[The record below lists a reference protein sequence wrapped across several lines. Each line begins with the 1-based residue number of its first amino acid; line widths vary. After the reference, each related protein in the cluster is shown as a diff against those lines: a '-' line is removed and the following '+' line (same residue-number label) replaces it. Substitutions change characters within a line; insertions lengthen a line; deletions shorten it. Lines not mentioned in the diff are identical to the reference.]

1 MNRTEYRSARRLI
14 RDNGRFALRWLP
26 ADQADVMDRLDTE
39 ARSTDPLAERADIL
53 AYCAREGIACN
64 VRHTAPRARFVS
76 QTAMDDMRGE
86 SANDDREQMIDTIME
101 CEGVDRHE
109 AERLYGKEFAA

>member
-26 ADQADVMDRLDTE
+26 AEQRDAMDRIITE
-39 ARSTDPLAERADIL
+39 RDSTDPLAERADII

-64 VRHTAPRARFVS
+64 VRHTAPRRALDEYIVGGAVLTRDEYLA
-76 QTAMDDMRGE
+76 QTA
-86 SANDDREQMIDTIME
+86 REYDGRET
-101 CEGVDRHE
+101 H
-109 AERLYGKEFAA
+109 

>member
-26 ADQADVMDRLDTE
+26 AEQRDAMDRIITE
-39 ARSTDPLAERADIL
+39 RDSTDPLAERADII

-64 VRHTAPRARFVS
+64 VRHTAPRRAYDGSYVENHCPECGEYDSECACESHESWLARRD
-76 QTAMDDMRGE
+76 AADEARADDHR
-86 SANDDREQMIDTIME
+86 A
-101 CEGVDRHE
+101 
-109 AERLYGKEFAA
+109 